1 MTTKDYRKVKKTIKA
16 YAAFL
21 ALYNDYP
28 EAVDRVADSLEHM
41 DAYAHN
47 RAKAVDWTYA
57 FFMLPAITARVVYK
71 ENRYNLFF
79 IKTPIQ

>member
-1 MTTKDYRKVKKTIKA
+1 MITKDYRKVKKTIKA

-47 RAKAVDWTYA
+47 NRKSDWTYA
-57 FFMLPAITARVVYK
+57 FHVIPAITARVVYK
-71 ENRYNLFF
+71 EHKYNLFF